1 MVMFNKNTATRNLK
15 EIIKEDNSAINSIYR
30 VYYENS
36 DIPLFLDVFDKEY
49 YYENSSYNLK
59 YGLEDFHKLYLIP
72 NYFPTKKEKILL
84 PMQYSPKLK
93 KAAEDIKKI
102 LKENDIAGVVILH
115 TPGYGE
121 YVLNLS
127 PTYSCVKVSPQG
139 EIRARAK
146 LQEDFNGNEK
156 EWEETVK
163 NTSNMLSIIQ
173 NVGEPLMNGIAEL
186 SFKIDKAVN
195 ATHTKGNSTSDITQ
209 NN

>member
-1 MVMFNKNTATRNLK
+1 MVMFSKNNIRSLK
-15 EIIKEDNSAINSIYR
+15 EIIEEDNSAINSIYR

-36 DIPLFLDVFDKEY
+36 DIPLFLDVLGSNYF
-49 YYENSSYNLK
+49 YENSSYNLK
-59 YGLEDFHKLYLIP
+59 YGHEDFHKLYLIP
-72 NYFPTKKEKILL
+72 NHLPIKKEKKILL

-93 KAAEDIKKI
+93 KAAEEIKNI

-146 LQEDFNGNEK
+146 LQEDFNGNKK

-173 NVGEPLMNGIAEL
+173 SVGEPLMDSIAEL
-186 SFKIDKAVN
+186 SFKVDMAVN